1 MFHINYTGVDLAR
14 YMLYHLNSFIRVL
27 VAIIISLLPFPPLA
41 LLNVEGSDFTKLPPN
56 RKRRYVASSRLKTI
70 CYLYYTSSMI
80 CGSSITLICI
90 LLGGQ
95 AALFDCAVTLRV
107 YKGKMINIFD
117 PSS

>member
-1 MFHINYTGVDLAR
+1 LAR

-56 RKRRYVASSRLKTI
+56 RNWRYVAFSRLKTI

-80 CGSSITLICI
+80 CGSFITLICI